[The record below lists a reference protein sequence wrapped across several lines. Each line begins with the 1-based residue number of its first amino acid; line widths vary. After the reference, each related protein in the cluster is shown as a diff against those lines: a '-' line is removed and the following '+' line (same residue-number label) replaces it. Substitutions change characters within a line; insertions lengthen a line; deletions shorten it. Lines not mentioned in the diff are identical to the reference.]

1 MNNKTNI
8 YFNIILM
15 IQKKEEIAEEKS
27 GENELK
33 YLKLLAEKFPTVQ
46 AAGTE
51 IINLQSILKLPKGT
65 EHFLTDIHGEYETFS
80 HVLRNASGMVRK
92 KIEDVYEF
100 SLSEST
106 KRQLATLIYY
116 PEEKLELLTKNE
128 ENLENWYSTI
138 MLRLIEVARVSA
150 DKYTRSKLRK
160 AMPKDFSY
168 VIDELLNEPKQKKE
182 KYFDSIIQA
191 IIETDQANSFII
203 AISKFIQRLLIDRL
217 HIIGDI
223 FDRGP
228 YADKVMDVIHNHYS
242 VDIQWGNHDILW
254 MAAASGIRSS
264 IAAVIRLSAR
274 YNNLYTLEDAY
285 GINLMPLAT
294 FAMKTYDGDPCKSFI
309 PVNTPPENLG
319 STQIMLTSKM
329 HKAITVIE
337 MKLVGKIIQRNPEMN
352 MQDRLLLDKIDFK
365 KGTISIDGRE
375 LELTDTSFP
384 TIDPLNPYE
393 LTPDEKEL
401 TDKLQFSFLNC
412 EKLERHVKTLFS
424 KGSTFLV
431 YNSNL
436 LYHGCIPLDEN
447 GDFKAVT
454 LHGRNFKGKA
464 LCEQFDLISRRA
476 FFNRDKHDK
485 MIKDRDYM
493 WYLWCGSE
501 SPLFGKKKMATFER
515 YFLNDKEAQ
524 KEESNTY
531 YKLRDD
537 KDTCIRILKE
547 FGLDPEVSHI
557 INGHVP
563 VKVTKGE
570 SPIKAEGKLFVI
582 DGGMSKPYQK
592 VTGIAGYTLI
602 YDSYSLILAAH
613 APFESRRNA
622 IQEEVDIVST
632 RSLIEHATN
641 RIRVGDTDIG
651 ANLRSQI
658 QDLNRLLD
666 AYRKGL
672 VKEQKV

>member
-1 MNNKTNI
+1 MDS
-8 YFNIILM
+8 
-15 IQKKEEIAEEKS
+15 KKEGLLEKKY

-33 YLKLLAEKFPTVQ
+33 YLELLAEKFPTVQ
-46 AAGTE
+46 AASTE
-51 IINLQSILKLPKGT
+51 IINLQSILNLPKGT

-80 HVLRNASGMVRK
+80 HVLRNASGVVRK

-100 SLSEST
+100 SLGEDT

-116 PEEKLELLTKNE
+116 PEEKLELLAKKE
-128 ENLENWYSTI
+128 ENLEDWYALTI
-138 MLRLIEVARVSA
+138 RRLIEVARVSA

-168 VIDELLNEPKQKKE
+168 VIDELLNEPKKKKE
-182 KYFDSIIQA
+182 KYFDSIIKA
-191 IIETDQANSFII
+191 IIEVDQANSFII

-228 YADKVMDVIHNHYS
+228 YADKVMDVIQDHYS

-254 MAAASGIRSS
+254 MAAATGIRAS
-264 IAAVIRLSAR
+264 IAAVIRVSAR
-274 YNNLYTLEDAY
+274 YNNLDTLEDAY

-309 PVNTPPENLG
+309 PLNTPTENLG
-319 STQIMLTSKM
+319 STHIKLISKM
-329 HKAITVIE
+329 HKAISIIE
-337 MKLVGKIIQRNPEMN
+337 MKLKGEIVKRNPEMN
-352 MQDRLLLDKIDFK
+352 MEDRLLLEFINYQ
-365 KGTISIDGRE
+365 KGTITIDGRE
-375 LELTDTSFP
+375 LELSDSLFP
-384 TIDPLNPYE
+384 TIDPENPYE
-393 LTPDEKEL
+393 LTPDELEL
-401 TDKLQFSFLNC
+401 TEKLQFSFLNC
-412 EKLERHVKTLFS
+412 EKLERHIKTLFS

-431 YNSNL
+431 HNSNL
-436 LYHGCIPLDEN
+436 LYHGCIPLDEK
-447 GDFKAVT
+447 GDFREMT
-454 LHGRNFKGKA
+454 LHGRKYKGKA
-464 LCEQFDLISRRA
+464 LCEQFDQISRRA
-476 FFNRDKHDK
+476 FFNRDQHDK
-485 MIKDRDYM
+485 MRKDRDYM
-493 WYLWCGSE
+493 WYLWSGAD

-524 KEESNTY
+524 REESNTY

-537 KDTCIRILKE
+537 KETCCRILKE

-557 INGHVP
+557 VNGHVP
-563 VKVTKGE
+563 VKVAKGE

-613 APFESRRNA
+613 APFESRRKA
-622 IQEEVDIVST
+622 IMEEDDIVST
-632 RSLIEHATN
+632 RNMIEHAIN
-641 RIRVGDTDIG
+641 RMSVGDTDIG
-651 ANLRSQI
+651 KNLRSQI
-658 QDLNRLLD
+658 QDLSRLLD
-666 AYRKGL
+666 AYRKGV
-672 VKEQKV
+672 VKVQKV